1 MDAATALALLLEQSM
16 TPPTSPRPTF
26 EHHLQRDWRN
36 AALVDDVRRG
46 LGRHPRRLSP
56 RWLYDSRG
64 SELFDEI
71 TRLPEYY
78 PTEAERSILHERA
91 GEIAARSGADTL
103 IELGSGTS
111 DKTRTLLD
119 AFTATG
125 QLQRFVPFD
134 VSEQTLRDA
143 AEELRARYPGLAVH
157 GVVGDFT
164 LHLAH
169 LPTDGRPMVA
179 FLGSTIG
186 NLYVEERR
194 AFLHNL
200 AANLPVGA
208 SLLLGVDLVKSL
220 DRLVAAYNDSQG
232 VTARFT
238 LNLLDVLNRELGA
251 DFDTASF
258 DHVAFWDP
266 VHERMDLRLRVNDG
280 QVVDIPGADMR
291 LELNDGEEIRVEI
304 STKFRLPRI
313 VDELAEAGFAVQ
325 HTWTDAAGDV
335 ALLLADVV
343 GRSAVT
349 GSASAAAG

>member
-1 MDAATALALLLEQSM
+1 MSVMQPSR
-16 TPPTSPRPTF
+16 PSPTF
-26 EHHLQRDWRN
+26 EHHLEQDWRN

-56 RWLYDSRG
+56 RWLYDDRG
-64 SELFDEI
+64 SELFDQI

-78 PTEAERSILHERA
+78 PTEAEREILTDRA
-91 GEIAARSGADTL
+91 TEIAELSGADTL

-125 QLQRFVPFD
+125 QLRRFVPFD

-143 AEELRARYPGLAVH
+143 ATELRERYPGVAVH

-169 LPTDGRPMVA
+169 LPRDGKPMVA

-194 AFLHNL
+194 AFLHTL
-200 AANLPVGA
+200 AANLPQGA

-220 DRLVAAYNDSQG
+220 DRLVPAYHDAQG

-251 DFDTASF
+251 DFDTAAF
-258 DHVAFWDP
+258 DHIAFWDP
-266 VHERMDLRLRVNDG
+266 VHERMDLRLRANDDQ
-280 QVVDIPGADMR
+280 QVAIPGAGMQLD
-291 LELNDGEEIRVEI
+291 LNDGEEIRVEI

-313 VDELAEAGFAVQ
+313 TEELADAGFVVRQ
-325 HTWTDAAGDV
+325 TWTDRAGDV
-335 ALLLADVV
+335 AVLLADV
-343 GRSAVT
+343 AT
-349 GSASAAAG
+349 TNAPA